1 MSQESQLIK
10 NTVVE
15 QDTLSGQE
23 AYQESTSQAEGV
35 VDAMPDMGTDWE
47 GETKKFQSMYDRS
60 QSEINRLKK
69 LEPIGD
75 LLESR
80 PDLVEVLQEKIVNPS
95 SGSGQEAQLDENDFN
110 PWDAYYK
117 PESLSYKHRV
127 KKEQETVGSAV
138 SQIRNE
144 FAQREAE
151 TQQRQFLNTTVN
163 ELKSK
168 HKMDDSQVA
177 HFLEWS
183 AQPKEAVGLGNLV
196 RLWNDVNGTRAQGQS
211 SIDAVRAGQKLPPSA
226 GVLQGQPAQVV
237 SDDNKIFDRMLAGS
251 KQGKLS

>member
-1 MSQESQLIK
+1 MSKESQLIK

-15 QDTLSGQE
+15 QDTLTGQE
-23 AYQESTSQAEGV
+23 SYQESATQDAGV
-35 VDAMPDMGTDWE
+35 VEAMPDAGTDWE

-117 PESLSYKHRV
+117 PESPSYKLRV

-138 SQIRNE
+138 SEIRNE

-168 HKMDDSQVA
+168 HNMDDQQVN

-196 RLWNDVNGTRAQGQS
+196 KLWKDVNSAPIQGQT
-211 SIDAVRAGQKLPPSA
+211 SIDAVKAVQKVPPSA
-226 GVLQGQPAQVV
+226 GVLQGQAAETV
-237 SDDNKIFDRMLAGS
+237 SDDNKIFDRVLNASRSGRL
-251 KQGKLS
+251 G